1 MNIME
6 KSLQYIIEKWADSPE
21 GRLQKAHLDL
31 ESAPEL
37 NRILS
42 SCADPGAALEM
53 VFDLCSGNLRKKEGT
68 FYTPVDVAG
77 KMFENALDI
86 WQKSHPSY
94 SELCNIKVLDPAC
107 GVGGFLFAALDV
119 LLEKHLQFNPRKDRK
134 TIIREIINNNIY
146 GIDCNKD
153 ALQVLKSKLKVVSS
167 EYVDN
172 KHFAH
177 CDALDNDDA
186 GKCFASGEKFD
197 IVIGNPPYV
206 SYGLRNAGKLDKEK
220 LQILRKRFADSAEYK
235 ITVYALFME
244 FAIRST
250 AENGVHTFIVPD
262 SFLCGQYFG
271 LIRNFMLKNCS
282 LEQFFLIRKKL
293 FNAVPGNLVI
303 YTAVKKI
310 PTDDQ
315 QVKITQIDNNEEF
328 TLSKVDNLILQRR
341 FAENHRQRFRL
352 FFDPAI
358 DRKICSMESASCGK
372 LADVVTLSSGLV
384 AKSGKSSIVS
394 RKKLSASWLPGI
406 TSGSCVRANE
416 PVIWQNEYINS
427 DPSVIKSGLKKSIY
441 NTGKILIRQTG
452 DRIIAAVDRS
462 GLLVLNN
469 LHVAVAKTEN
479 LDLERLTEYLNS
491 DEMLLYYQAVT
502 MESNRPMAQI
512 DLETLRELPLPEKFE
527 KHS

>member
-1 MNIME
+1 MK
-6 KSLQYIIEKWADSPE
+6 KSLQGIIEKWADSPE

-31 ESAPEL
+31 GSAPEL
-37 NRILS
+37 GRILS
-42 SCADPGAALEM
+42 SCTNPGAALEM

-68 FYTPVDVAG
+68 FYTPAAVAR

-119 LLEKHLQFNPRKDRK
+119 LLEKHLQYDPGKDRK
-134 TIIREIINNNIY
+134 TIAEKIINNNLY

-153 ALQVLKSKLKVVSS
+153 ALQVLESQLKAVST
-167 EYVDN
+167 EYIDN
-172 KHFAH
+172 KHFIN
-177 CDALDNDDA
+177 CDALDFPDA
-186 GKCFASGEKFD
+186 GKCFQSSEKFD

-206 SYGLRNAGKLDKEK
+206 SYGLRNTGKLDREK

-235 ITVYALFME
+235 ITIYALFME

-250 AENGVHTFIVPD
+250 AENGVQTFIVPD
-262 SFLCGQYFG
+262 SFLCGQYFS

-303 YTAVKKI
+303 YTAIKKI
-310 PTDDQ
+310 PGSSQ
-315 QVKITQIDNNEEF
+315 QVKVAQINEEEEF
-328 TLSKVDNLILQRR
+328 TLSKVDNLILQCK

-358 DRKICSMESASCGK
+358 HRKICSMESASCCK
-372 LADVVTLSSGLV
+372 LSDVVTLSSGMV
-384 AKSGKSSIVS
+384 AKAGKSSIIS

-427 DPSVIKSGLKKSIY
+427 APSVIKSGLKKSSY
-441 NTGKILIRQTG
+441 NTAKILIRQTG

-479 LDLERLTEYLNS
+479 LDLERLAEYLNS
-491 DEMLLYYQAVT
+491 DEILLYYQAVT

-527 KHS
+527 KRS